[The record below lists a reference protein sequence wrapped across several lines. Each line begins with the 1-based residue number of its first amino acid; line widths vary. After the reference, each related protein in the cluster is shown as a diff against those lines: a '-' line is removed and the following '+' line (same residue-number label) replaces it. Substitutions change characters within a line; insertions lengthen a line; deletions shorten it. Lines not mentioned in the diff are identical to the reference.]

1 MRCVGMARSDQT
13 RAVKRS
19 RKEEEEDGSIS
30 LCVGVVSERERGRVY
45 SVV

>member
-13 RAVKRS
+13 RTVKRS
-19 RKEEEEDGSIS
+19 RKEEEEEEDGSIS
-30 LCVGVVSERERGRVY
+30 LCVGVVSERGRVY